1 LYKIPASTLFV
12 GKNLVFVP
20 DCHSTNSFAM
30 DLGQRASA
38 ADGTVVIT
46 DNQYSGRG
54 QRGNLWVSE
63 PGKNLTFSVLL
74 KPKVRPNQQ
83 FVLTKVVALAVAD
96 YVITKTTSVKI
107 KWPNDIVVNEKKIC
121 GILIESSLSGAVV
134 QFVIAGAGLNINQ
147 TVFQNPRAT
156 SLKLETGKEFNLNTE
171 LHELL
176 QAVEVR
182 YLQLREGN
190 IAKLQHDYLQRLYR
204 LGEQHEFK
212 TGSEF
217 VKGSIESVDE
227 QGRLVIKTASKTQA
241 FDLKEI
247 SFADWVL

>member
-20 DCHSTNSFAM
+20 DCHSTNSLAM

-38 ADGTVVIT
+38 AEGTVVIT

-54 QRGNLWVSE
+54 QRGNLWISE

-74 KPKVRPNQQ
+74 KPNVLPHQQ
-83 FVLTKVVALAVAD
+83 FVLTQVVALAVAD
-96 YVITKTTSVKI
+96 YITTKTNAVKI
-107 KWPNDIVVNEKKIC
+107 KWPNDILVNEKKIC

-176 QAVEVR
+176 HAVEVR

-190 IAKLQHDYLQRLYR
+190 FAKLQHDYLQRLYR
-204 LGEQHEFK
+204 LGEQQEFK
-212 TGSEF
+212 TGSEV

-227 QGRLVIKTASKTQA
+227 QGRLQVKIDGATKA
-241 FDLKEI
+241 FNLKEI
-247 SFADWVL
+247 SFADWV

>member
-1 LYKIPASTLFV
+1 MYKIPASTLFV

-20 DCHSTNSFAM
+20 DCHSTNSLAL

-38 ADGTVVIT
+38 AEGTVVIT

-54 QRGNLWVSE
+54 QRGNLWISE

-74 KPKVRPNQQ
+74 KPKVRPDQQ
-83 FVLTKVVALAVAD
+83 FILTQLVALAVAD

-107 KWPNDIVVNEKKIC
+107 KWPNDILVNDKKIC

-227 QGRLVIKTASKTQA
+227 QGRLQVKIDGATKT

-247 SFADWVL
+247 SFADWV